1 MWPVGYLGDAPLIYG
16 GERIK
21 EVNAEKEEKT
31 DEEAQ
36 LLHR

>member
-1 MWPVGYLGDAPLIYG
+1 MGCLGDAPLIYG
-16 GERIK
+16 RERIK

-36 LLHR
+36 L

>member
-1 MWPVGYLGDAPLIYG
+1 MGCLGDAPLIYG

-21 EVNAEKEEKT
+21 EMNAEKEEKT

-36 LLHR
+36 L